1 MKEIT
6 RIHLAQTPF
15 NSEVAA
21 KKQLEI
27 YLEAIRKALDA
38 DDDTMRE
45 IEARIVELLAERG
58 ISGEKVITKNDI
70 TAIEQQLG
78 APSDFVDNDTAKP
91 EEVEV
96 GLAERRLFRNTDRG
110 VLGGVCA
117 GIADYLKLNP
127 MWVRLLALLAVAVS
141 FGMALIVYV
150 VLWLV
155 IPAARTATEK
165 LQMRGE
171 AVTLTALQ
179 SEAVNE
185 APLLP
190 ERSKPLVIVLRV
202 ALAIG
207 FIGAA
212 IVALLAIGVGVFGLW
227 SPMMSLGELVQLNQP
242 LVLLTVAL
250 ASLSGLLFVLLMSL
264 AAYASATWQLKK
276 RLAQV
281 GVAVIATGLVL
292 FAIAVGTGTVAVRDI
307 NQRVEALR
315 TTTQQFEPKL
325 RGVTSL
331 KLEGS
336 SYQTPLRYVVT
347 SDQPRVEINYL
358 KGQAKPQLKLQR
370 DGKLLRVSFDQKTG
384 QGCRYGEFVC
394 QAMAG
399 NTITVYGPALASIQ
413 TSGDGGIDYEVSSQA
428 KLSYVG
434 TSSSWLGLNGQ
445 INQLETVLSDGARL
459 SASSAS
465 VEQIK
470 ATLKTADNN
479 LELGNVRS
487 LELVAPLS
495 CGTEMS
501 NSLYVESAQSVSLN
515 GKPVDT
521 INETV
526 NSCLTLT
533 VSSQSE
539 DDDAR

>member
-21 KKQLEI
+21 KKYLEG
-27 YLEAIRKALDA
+27 YLEAIKKALGA

-91 EEVEV
+91 EEVET

-110 VLGGVCA
+110 ILGGVCA
-117 GIADYLKLNP
+117 GIGDYLKLNP
-127 MWVRLLALLAVAVS
+127 MWVRLLALLLLVIS
-141 FGMALIVYV
+141 FGTVVVVYA

-155 IPAARTATEK
+155 IPAARTAAEK

-171 AVTLTALQ
+171 AVTLAALQ
-179 SEAVNE
+179 SEAASE
-185 APLLP
+185 SPLLP

-207 FIGAA
+207 FVGAA

-227 SPMMSLGELVQLNQP
+227 SPMMSLGELVQPNQP
-242 LVLLTVAL
+242 LVVLTVAL
-250 ASLSGLLFVLLMSL
+250 ISLSGLLFVLLMSL

-292 FAIAVGTGTVAVRDI
+292 FAVAVGTGTAAVRDI
-307 NQRVEALR
+307 NQKVEALR
-315 TTTQQFEPKL
+315 TTTQEPEPKL
-325 RGVTSL
+325 QGVTAL
-331 KLEGS
+331 QLEGS
-336 SYQTPLRYVVT
+336 SSTLPLRYVVT
-347 SDQPRVEINYL
+347 SGQPRIETNYL
-358 KGQAKPQLKLQR
+358 KGEVKPRLELRR
-370 DGKLLRVSFDQKTG
+370 DGKTLRLKLDEQTDQT
-384 QGCRYGEFVC
+384 CRFGDFVC
-394 QAMAG
+394 QSFTD
-399 NTITVYGPALASIQ
+399 NTITLYGPALSSIETSDDAS
-413 TSGDGGIDYEVSSQA
+413 IDYEATSQQT
-428 KLSYVG
+428 LSYAG
-434 TSSSWLGLNGQ
+434 ASSR
-445 INQLETVLSDGARL
+445 LELSGRVARVDAKLSDGARL
-459 SASSAS
+459 NASSAS
-465 VEQIK
+465 IEQVR
-470 ATLKTADNN
+470 AMLQTTDNE

-487 LELVAPLS
+487 LVINAPLS
-495 CGTEMS
+495 CGSEMD
-501 NSLYVESAQSVSLN
+501 NSLYAESAASVNLN
-515 GKPVDT
+515 GNPFDAT
-521 INETV
+521 SETV
-526 NSCLTLT
+526 NSCLELT
-533 VSSQSE
+533 VASRSQ
-539 DDDAR
+539 DDDGR